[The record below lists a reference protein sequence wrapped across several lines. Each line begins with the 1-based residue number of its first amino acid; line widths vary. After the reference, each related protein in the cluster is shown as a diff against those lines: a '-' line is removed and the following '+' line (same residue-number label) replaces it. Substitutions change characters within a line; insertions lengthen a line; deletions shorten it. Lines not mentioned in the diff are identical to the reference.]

1 MPLNL
6 EAYTSIIVDSIEL
19 LKRLILIPSMLLL
32 TDVILN
38 KSSLLHMQIV
48 IYKIRIEIMAC
59 FPRIDV
65 LFRLWNIYTNTIH
78 S

>member
-6 EAYTSIIVDSIEL
+6 EAYPSIIADSIEL

-38 KSSLLHMQIV
+38 KSSLSHMQIV
-48 IYKIRIEIMAC
+48 GLK
-59 FPRIDV
+59 
-65 LFRLWNIYTNTIH
+65 
-78 S
+78 